1 MWCIHSGEFC
11 PTPNGPNPHP
21 MTTCYRI
28 LSCLILLVILG
39 NRILAQGLEGIIVED
54 YYTISAA
61 DATYINGGSISTPI
75 AAGTKVYRIY
85 VDMAP
90 NYKLNTINGS
100 PLPQGGGP
108 SPNPLD
114 FTTTTNFWNDDNFGT
129 EVPPQTARLDERAA
143 FDSYITIGVTGRSGG
158 AVGCGTNTQQVGTL
172 KTADTNGNLTL
183 CSVYSGFPAGA
194 GTPDGNL
201 PPSAAVPAL
210 TYNLGGL
217 IDFTALQSGGNQ
229 LVVVGDAWA
238 TLPNGT
244 GVDPTGTNRVL
255 IAQLTTNGALSFHIN
270 VQLQQ
275 PTGGALETYVWQTAG
290 AGEVVSPFL
299 TYPQANVSVAA
310 KAFLEGPF
318 NSGTNL
324 MNDALRTLVAFPT
337 TDPYPGLGYTHAGSG
352 NSGTVAPAVLA
363 VTGNNAIV
371 DWVLL
376 ELRNPSTPSAVI
388 ASRSALVQRDG
399 DVVDLDGTSAVSFGV
414 APGNYFVAVRHRN
427 HLGCMTSAAV
437 ALSAAPTTVDF
448 TAAATATFGTS
459 ARKTVG
465 TAQVLYTGD
474 VTFNGEAKYTGSNND
489 RDPILVTVGSTTPNN
504 IIANAY
510 STRDVNLNGNVQY
523 TGSGNDRDPIL
534 VNVGSTT
541 PNNIRLQQLP

>member
-1 MWCIHSGEFC
+1 MRSISSGEFC
-11 PTPNGPNPHP
+11 RTPTSPTPQP
-21 MTTCYRI
+21 MNTRFRS
-28 LSCLILLVILG
+28 LSCLILFAILG
-39 NRILAQGLEGIIVED
+39 GSIHAQGLEGIIVED

-61 DATYINGGSISTPI
+61 DATYINGGTISTPI
-75 AAGTKVYRIY
+75 TAGTKVYRVY

-100 PLPQGGGP
+100 PLPVGGGP

-114 FTTTTNFWNDDNFGT
+114 FTTTTSFWNDDNFGT

-143 FDSYITIGVTGRSGG
+143 FDSYITLGVTGRSGG

-183 CSVYSGFPAGA
+183 CAVYSGFPNAA
-194 GTPDGNL
+194 TNDGNI
-201 PPSAAVPAL
+201 PPSATVPAL

-217 IDFTALQSGGNQ
+217 IDFTALQTGGNS

-238 TLPNGT
+238 TLPNGP

-255 IAQLTTNGALSFHIN
+255 IAQLTTSGALSFHIN

-275 PTGGALETYVWQTAG
+275 PTGGVLETYVWQTAG
-290 AGEVVSPFL
+290 AGEVVSPLL
-299 TYPQANVSVAA
+299 TYPSANVSVAA

-318 NSGTNL
+318 NSGTSL
-324 MNDALRTLVAFPT
+324 MNDALRSLAAFPT
-337 TDPYPGLGYTHAGSG
+337 TDPYPGLGYTHVGSG

-363 VTGNNAIV
+363 VSGNNAIV

-376 ELRNPSTPSAVI
+376 ELRSSSTPTTI
-388 ASRSALVQRDG
+388 LASRSALVQRDG
-399 DVVDLDGTSAVSFGV
+399 NVVDLNGTSPVSFGV
-414 APGNYFVAVRHRN
+414 APGNYYVAVRHRN
-427 HLGCMTSAAV
+427 HLACMTSAAV
-437 ALSAAPTTVDF
+437 ALSGTPATVDF
-448 TAAATATFGTS
+448 TAAATGTFGTN

-474 VTFNGEAKYTGSNND
+474 VTFNGEAKYTGSSND

-541 PNNIRLQQLP
+541 PNNVRTQQLP

>member
-1 MWCIHSGEFC
+1 
-11 PTPNGPNPHP
+11 
-21 MTTCYRI
+21 
-28 LSCLILLVILG
+28 
-39 NRILAQGLEGIIVED
+39 
-54 YYTISAA
+54 
-61 DATYINGGSISTPI
+61 
-75 AAGTKVYRIY
+75 
-85 VDMAP
+85 
-90 NYKLNTINGS
+90 
-100 PLPQGGGP
+100 
-108 SPNPLD
+108 
-114 FTTTTNFWNDDNFGT
+114 
-129 EVPPQTARLDERAA
+129 LDERAA

-158 AVGCGTNTQQVGTL
+158 AVGCGANTQQQGVL
-172 KTADTNGNLTL
+172 KTADSNGNLTL
-183 CSVYSGFPAGA
+183 CSVYSGFPSGA
-194 GTPDGNL
+194 GTPDGHL
-201 PPSAAVPAL
+201 PTSPAIPTL

-217 IDFTALQSGGNQ
+217 IDFTALQSGGSS
-229 LVVVGDAWA
+229 LIVVGDAWA

-244 GVDPTGTNRVL
+244 GADPTGTNRVL
-255 IAQLTTNGALSFHIN
+255 IAQLTTDGTLSFHIN

-318 NSGTNL
+318 NSGTSL
-324 MNDALRTLVAFPT
+324 MNDALRTLAAFPT
-337 TDPYPGLGYTHAGSG
+337 TDPYPGLGYVHTGSG
-352 NSGTVAPAVLA
+352 NSGTVTPAVLA
-363 VTGNNAIV
+363 VSGNNAIV

-376 ELRNPSTPSAVI
+376 ELRNSSTPGTVV

-399 DVVDLDGTSAVSFGV
+399 DVVDLDGTSAVSFGA
-414 APGNYFVAVRHRN
+414 APGNYYVAVRHRN
-427 HLGCMTSAAV
+427 HLGCMTSAAIS
-437 ALSAAPTTVDF
+437 LSAAPVTVDF
-448 TAAATATFGTS
+448 TAAATATFGTN

>member
-1 MWCIHSGEFC
+1 MS
-11 PTPNGPNPHP
+11 
-21 MTTCYRI
+21 TTARI
-28 LSCLILLVILG
+28 LPCLTLLSLLTG
-39 NRILAQGLEGIIVED
+39 RTMAQGLEGIIVED

-61 DATYINGGSISTPI
+61 DATFINGGAGSYPI
-75 AAGTKVYRIY
+75 TAGSKVYRIY

-90 NYKLNTINGS
+90 NYKLNTVNGS

-114 FTTTTNFWNDDNFGT
+114 FTTTTTFWNDDNFGT
-129 EVPPQTARLDERAA
+129 EVPPQTSRLDERAA

-158 AVGCGTNTQQVGTL
+158 AVGCGANTQQVGTL

-194 GTPDGNL
+194 GTPDGNVL
-201 PPSAAVPAL
+201 PSATVPSL

-217 IDFTALQSGGNQ
+217 IDFSALQADGSS

-238 TLPNGT
+238 TLPNGP

-255 IAQLTTNGALSFHIN
+255 IAQLTTNGTLSFHIN

-299 TYPQANVSVAA
+299 TYPQANVQVAA
-310 KAFLEGPF
+310 KTFLEGPF

-324 MNDALRTLVAFPT
+324 INDALRTLAAFPT
-337 TDPYPGLGYTHAGSG
+337 TDPYPGLGYTHVGSG

-376 ELRNPSTPSAVI
+376 ELRSSSTPSTVL

-399 DVVDLDGTSAVSFGV
+399 DIVDLDGTSAVSFDV
-414 APGNYFVAVRHRN
+414 AAGNYHVAVRHRN
-427 HLGCMTSAAV
+427 HLGCMTSTAS
-437 ALSAAPTTVDF
+437 ALSGSATTVDF
-448 TAAATATFGTS
+448 TAAATGTFGTS

-465 TAQVLYTGD
+465 TAQVLYAGD
-474 VTFNGEAKYTGSNND
+474 VSFNGEDKYTGSAND

-523 TGSGNDRDPIL
+523 AGSGNDRDPIL

-541 PNNIRLQQLP
+541 PNNVRTQQLP